1 VKIEVT
7 LIQEAFPVSI
17 REALLKEQMN
27 SGSFQIAQL
36 LAVSE
41 FSSQRIAAQFPAS
54 VVCLSPLSHCESL
67 PRNGLQEMYNGLRFL
82 GKDVTLLRYPGQGHG
97 FEGAALKGFWE
108 RENAFFDKYLKPEQ
122 ASN

>member
-41 FSSQRIAAQFPAS
+41 FPSPRIAAQFPAS

-82 GKDVTLLRYPGQGHG
+82 GKDVTLLRYPGQGQG
-97 FEGAALKGFWE
+97 FEGAALKAFWE
-108 RENAFFDKYLKPEQ
+108 TGKRLLR
-122 ASN
+122 